1 MARGKVAI
9 LGAGLM
15 GAGIAADCLA
25 AGYDVAVTVSH
36 ASSTDVAR
44 ARVEAV
50 LGTPTRRLTV
60 AGGTSTAASGAELV
74 LESLPEDVEL
84 KVRELRAA
92 ERAAPDA
99 LLATN
104 TSSLS
109 VTRIAEGMLEPERLI
124 GLHFLNPP
132 SRFRVVEVVPGIG
145 QDPALLERARSF
157 LRSLGKHPIEL
168 TRDIPGFLINR
179 LQMALLR
186 ECVHLVDE
194 RVASPEDIDLLVEE
208 GLGRRW
214 AALGPFATAS
224 LGGAALFERIAI
236 EVYPSLAADPV
247 PTGGVARRAL
257 SDEQHAHL
265 RTRRAR
271 SLGRILAALD
281 SPDASSL
288 SDDGI

>member
-1 MARGKVAI
+1 VARGKIAI

-25 AGYDVAVTVSH
+25 AGYDVAVTVSQ
-36 ASSTDVAR
+36 ASSTDAAR

-50 LGTPTRRLTV
+50 LGTPACRLTV
-60 AGGTSTAASGAELV
+60 ASGTAAAATGAELV
-74 LESLPEDVEL
+74 LESLPEVLEL

-92 ERAAPDA
+92 ELAAPDA
-99 LLATN
+99 LMATN

-109 VTRIAEGMLEPERLI
+109 VTRIAEGMSEPERLI

-132 SRFRVVEVVPGIG
+132 AMFRVVELVPGVG
-145 QDPALLERARSF
+145 QDPAVLEHARSF

-186 ECVHLVDE
+186 ECVQLVDE

-236 EVYPSLAADPV
+236 EVFPSLAADTV

-257 SDEQHAHL
+257 SDEQLARL
-265 RTRRAR
+265 RARRAR
-271 SLGRILAALD
+271 SLARIGAALD
-281 SPDASSL
+281 TPDASAL